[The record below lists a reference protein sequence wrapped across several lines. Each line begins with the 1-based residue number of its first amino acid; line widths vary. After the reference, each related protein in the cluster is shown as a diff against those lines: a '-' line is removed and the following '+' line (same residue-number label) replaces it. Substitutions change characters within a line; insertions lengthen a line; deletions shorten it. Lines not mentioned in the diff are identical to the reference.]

1 MIISFW
7 WSKARK
13 AVMVVGFVNR
23 MQSLGSDNMHLYLS
37 CPDTRGSKPLTIF
50 HNFGDLSFHY
60 PERVPSPKLRK
71 AYTPTQLS
79 RLLCTQFPNLRP
91 GTTPLRHKYLGK
103 SRDVGITDLILRNT
117 SPSILAR
124 IYEKNRHHAT
134 HLRSSRSY
142 SRWAGLGG
150 LWYRYFQWTA
160 TWLWT
165 GR

>member
-1 MIISFW
+1 MYIYHVPTQEAQNLSPSSIISVT
-7 WSKARK
+7 SPSTTLSGYQ
-13 AVMVVGFVNR
+13 V
-23 MQSLGSDNMHLYLS
+23 QSY
-37 CPDTRGSKPLTIF
+37 
-50 HNFGDLSFHY
+50 
-60 PERVPSPKLRK
+60 EKL
-71 AYTPTQLS
+71 TPTQLS